1 MVGAEKA
8 LSDLPR
14 IYSTNRDRL
23 TFGLLRVIQL
33 K

>member
-1 MVGAEKA
+1 MVGAGKA

-14 IYSTNRDRL
+14 IHSTNRYRL
-23 TFGLLRVIQL
+23 TSGLLRVIQL